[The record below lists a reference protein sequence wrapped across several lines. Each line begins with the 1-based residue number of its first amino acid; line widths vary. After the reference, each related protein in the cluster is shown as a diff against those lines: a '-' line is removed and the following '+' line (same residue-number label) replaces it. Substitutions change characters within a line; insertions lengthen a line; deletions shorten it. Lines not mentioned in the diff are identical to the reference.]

1 MNDFTEFIKNRRKV
15 NLTMVAVNII
25 VFIILEILG
34 NTDDP
39 RFMLEHGAS
48 YAPLV
53 LEGEYWRLFTSM
65 FLHFGFEHLAYNSDL
80 RLHGRISVFC
90 SV

>member
-34 NTDDP
+34 NTADP

-48 YAPLV
+48 
-53 LEGEYWRLFTSM
+53 
-65 FLHFGFEHLAYNSDL
+65 
-80 RLHGRISVFC
+80 
-90 SV
+90 